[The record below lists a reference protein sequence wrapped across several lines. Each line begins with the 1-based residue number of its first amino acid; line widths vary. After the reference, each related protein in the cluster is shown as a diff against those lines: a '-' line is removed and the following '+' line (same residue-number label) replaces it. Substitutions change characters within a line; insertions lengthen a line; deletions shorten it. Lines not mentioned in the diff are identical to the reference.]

1 MSEHQTSLKLS
12 GTVTHIFAHR
22 FVVQTDTGPVLGD
35 LTPRG
40 REKITLRVGDRVELE
55 GEMKPSELKVRRL
68 SQNGGKVVEFEPEKG
83 KEHFPKAES
92 GIALRSA
99 EMAGFETLGAPRRK
113 PKHFE
118 VLARRD
124 GRLSEL
130 HIELDG
136 HIRKVRSD
144 VDQHKWAEAMRG
156 L

>member
-22 FVVQTDTGPVLGD
+22 FVVQTDTGPVLSD

-40 REKITLRVGDRVELE
+40 REKITLRVGDRVTLE

-68 SQNGGKVVEFEPEKG
+68 SQNGEKAVEFDREKG
-83 KEHFPKAES
+83 KEQHSGADS

-118 VLARRD
+118 ILARRN
-124 GRLSEL
+124 GQFAEL

-136 HIRKVRSD
+136 RIRKVRSD
-144 VDQHKWAEAMRG
+144 VDLDKWAEATRAP
-156 L
+156 